1 MASKIN
7 TVEYSYCSAK
17 IRALENSIISAEQ
30 MRALVECATYSEAM
44 AKLEEYGVSLVTD
57 NEQNADLEATLQ
69 RKFADACDVLCEVP
83 APQNYNFLRYPYDCN
98 NLKACI
104 KCSIRNISPDSM
116 LSDCGVFS
124 ADEAKAAIKGEF
136 SGYPEHMSAAI
147 VQATEAYAKTK
158 SPQLIDLILDRACY
172 ADMLTCAEASGCDY
186 LVDLVRTKI
195 DTVNII
201 TYVRLMR
208 MRMGASGR
216 DMLARAILEGGKY
229 NSAFFCEMY
238 EAGEGKLCEALAFS
252 DYGKLISCI
261 CENPDGL
268 SNVEK
273 YADNLYIEKAK
284 RAKLIAFGPE
294 VAAAYIIAVEYEVK
308 NLRIIL
314 DGKRTGKSA
323 ETINER
329 LRYSYV

>member
-17 IRALENSIISAEQ
+17 IRALENSIVGAEQ

-44 AKLEEYGVSLVTD
+44 GKLEEYGISLVTD
-57 NEQNADLEATLQ
+57 NGQDVDLEATLQ
-69 RKFADACDVLCEVP
+69 KIFSDACEVLSEVP
-83 APQNYNFLRYPYDCN
+83 ALQNYNFLRYPYDCN

-104 KCSIRNISPDSM
+104 KCSVRNISPDSM
-116 LSDCGVFS
+116 LYDCGVFS
-124 ADEAKAAIKGEF
+124 AQEAKAAVKGEF
-136 SGYPEHMSAAI
+136 SGYPENMNTAI
-147 VQATEAYAKTK
+147 FEAFENYAKTK
-158 SPQLIDLILDRACY
+158 NPQLIDLILDRACY
-172 ADMLTCAEASGCDY
+172 ADMLACAKESGCDY
-186 LVDLVRTKI
+186 LVDLVKTKI

-201 TYVRLMR
+201 TCVRLLR
-208 MRMGASGR
+208 MNMGVSGK
-216 DMLARAILEGGKY
+216 DLLSRAILKGGKY
-229 NSAFFCEMY
+229 DRAFFCEMY

-273 YADNLYIEKAK
+273 YADNLYMEKAK